1 MLTSWFTASFPSKPP
16 IPGFRYK
23 QTAVTFI
30 NDAYATYDGGGYAI
44 TLNNTSNIR
53 GDACTAKYTYDSA
66 KGDVIAFAFTR
77 LRNPSANCSSNIQYQ
92 SGVTLASL
100 YVSNSSNQ
108 IFFNGTGYTVGIFNA
123 NNKVDIYLELN
134 MTTKMVKAYY
144 SLVVGGPKTLLA
156 EKPFLN
162 VVASNLIQLYVDAG
176 PSNATNLQVY
186 NNSEFTL

>member
-23 QTAVTFI
+23 QTSVAFI
-30 NDAYATYDGGGYAI
+30 NDGYATYDGGGYVI
-44 TLNNTSNIR
+44 TLNNTSNFR
-53 GDACTAKYTYDSA
+53 GDACTPKYTYDPA

-77 LRNPSANCSSNIQYQ
+77 QRDPTKNCSSNIQYQ
-92 SGVTLASL
+92 SGVTIASL
-100 YVSNSSNQ
+100 YLSNSGNQ
-108 IFFNGTGYTVGIFNA
+108 IMFNGVGYVVGTFNA
-123 NNKVDIYLELN
+123 NNKVDIYFELN

-144 SLVVGGPKTLLA
+144 SLVVGGPKILLA
-156 EKPFLN
+156 EKPFMN

-186 NNSEFTL
+186 NNIEFTL